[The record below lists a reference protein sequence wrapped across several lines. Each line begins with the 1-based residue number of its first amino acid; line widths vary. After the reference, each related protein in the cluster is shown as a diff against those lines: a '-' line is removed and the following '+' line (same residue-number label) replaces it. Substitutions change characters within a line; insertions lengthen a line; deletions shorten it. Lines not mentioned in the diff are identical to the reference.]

1 MSVPRN
7 RSNEQREATAA
18 RVAAAIESLLA
29 EGSAVS
35 FYSVAERAQVARST
49 LYRRPDLKTAVE
61 EARSVSAVAP
71 TCDGERAGLARE
83 VAELRRKVDE
93 LSALLPSTSYRC
105 VAL

>member
-1 MSVPRN
+1 MSVPSN
-7 RSNEQREATAA
+7 WSEAQRSATTS
-18 RVAAAIESLLA
+18 RVAAAIEGLLD

-61 EARSVSAVAP
+61 EARAASSAEQMRV
-71 TCDGERAGLARE
+71 GGQVGLARE

-93 LSALLPSTSYRC
+93 LSALLPSTSYKC